1 MTYVVPNY
9 FIEKNDSRIVDLE
22 EIYCINY
29 ITKYREDFLSIR
41 NTMHALMIPLIGQK
55 IITTKEEK
63 LDINSSNIC
72 FLYQNNYFLSKRVN
86 ENLKYKSIVLFFSD
100 KFILDF
106 IKEYKIKSDKKSEIE
121 LFNFDYSKFE
131 ELKIAIKSF
140 ENYLEKDF
148 SKELLKLKVEELFL
162 LVLQKDEKSLIPF
175 FNKILNTTKD
185 RIKYILE
192 SNLDFVN
199 SFEDIC
205 FLTRQNPSKIRKY
218 FKDEFNTAPKL
229 WINEKR
235 LEKATLLLKTTD
247 ETISQI
253 ATSCGYSSVSWFIL
267 EFKKRYNLTP
277 KDYRYKI

>member
-100 KFILDF
+100 KFVLDF
-106 IKEYKIKSDKKSEIE
+106 IKKYKIKIDKKSEIE

-131 ELKIAIKSF
+131 ELKIAIKTF

-162 LVLQKDEKSLIPF
+162 LVLQKDEKSLIQF
-175 FNKILNTTKD
+175 FNKIINTTKD

-205 FLTRQNPSKIRKY
+205 SLTRQNPSKIRKY
-218 FKDEFNTAPKL
+218 FKDEFNTTPKL
-229 WINEKR
+229 WINQKR

>member
-100 KFILDF
+100 KFVLDF
-106 IKEYKIKSDKKSEIE
+106 IKKYKIKSDKKSEIE
-121 LFNFDYSKFE
+121 LLNFDYSKF
-131 ELKIAIKSF
+131 
-140 ENYLEKDF
+140 
-148 SKELLKLKVEELFL
+148 EELFL
-162 LVLQKDEKSLIPF
+162 LVLQKDEKSLIQF
-175 FNKILNTTKD
+175 FNKIINTTKD

-205 FLTRQNPSKIRKY
+205 SLTRQTPSKIRKY
-218 FKDEFNTAPKL
+218 FKDEFNTTPKL

>member
-1 MTYVVPNY
+1 MTYIVPNY
-9 FIEKNDSRIVDLE
+9 FIEKNDSRIIDLE
-22 EIYCINY
+22 EIYCVNY

-41 NTMHALMIPLIGQK
+41 NTMHAVMIPLTGQK
-55 IITTKEEK
+55 IITTKEQK

-100 KFILDF
+100 KFVLDF
-106 IKEYKIKSDKKSEIE
+106 IKKYKIKIDKKSETE

-148 SKELLKLKVEELFL
+148 SKELLKLKIEELFL
-162 LVLQKDEKSLIPF
+162 LVLQKDEKSLIQF
-175 FNKILNTTKD
+175 FNKIINTTKD

-199 SFEDIC
+199 NFEDIC
-205 FLTRQNPSKIRKY
+205 SLTRQSPAKIRKY
-218 FKDEFNTAPKL
+218 FKDEFNTTPKL

-277 KDYRYKI
+277 RDYRYKI

>member
-55 IITTKEEK
+55 IITTNEKK

-100 KFILDF
+100 KFVLDF
-106 IKEYKIKSDKKSEIE
+106 IKKYKIKSDKKVETE

-162 LVLQKDEKSLIPF
+162 LVLQKDEKSLVQF

-218 FKDEFNTAPKL
+218 FKDEFNTTPKL

-253 ATSCGYSSVSWFIL
+253 ATTCGYSSVSWFIL

>member
-1 MTYVVPNY
+1 MTYIVPNY

-55 IITTKEEK
+55 IITTKEKE

-72 FLYQNNYFLSKRVN
+72 FLYQNNCFLSKRVN

-100 KFILDF
+100 KFVLDF
-106 IKEYKIKSDKKSEIE
+106 IKKYKIKSDKKLETE

-148 SKELLKLKVEELFL
+148 SKELLKLKFEELFL

-175 FNKILNTTKD
+175 FNKIINTTKD

-205 FLTRQNPSKIRKY
+205 SLTRQNPSKIRKY
-218 FKDEFNTAPKL
+218 FKDEFNTTPKL

>member
-1 MTYVVPNY
+1 MTYIVPNY

-100 KFILDF
+100 KFVLDF
-106 IKEYKIKSDKKSEIE
+106 IKKYKIKSDKKSETE

-162 LVLQKDEKSLIPF
+162 LVLQKDEKSLIQF
-175 FNKILNTTKD
+175 FNKIINTTKD

-205 FLTRQNPSKIRKY
+205 FLTRQTPLKIRKY
-218 FKDEFNTAPKL
+218 FKDEFNTTPKL

>member
-1 MTYVVPNY
+1 MTYIVPNY

-22 EIYCINY
+22 EIYCVNY

-41 NTMHALMIPLIGQK
+41 NTMHAVMIPLTGQK
-55 IITTKEEK
+55 IITTKEQK

-100 KFILDF
+100 KFVLDF
-106 IKEYKIKSDKKSEIE
+106 IKKYKIKSDKKVETE
-121 LFNFDYSKFE
+121 LFNFDYSNFE
-131 ELKIAIKSF
+131 ELKIVIKSF

-162 LVLQKDEKSLIPF
+162 LVLQKDEKSLIQF
-175 FNKILNTTKD
+175 FNKIINTTKD

-205 FLTRQNPSKIRKY
+205 FLTRQTPSKIRKY
-218 FKDEFNTAPKL
+218 FKDEFNTTPKL

>member
-1 MTYVVPNY
+1 MTYIVPNY

-22 EIYCINY
+22 DIYCINY

-100 KFILDF
+100 KFVLDF
-106 IKEYKIKSDKKSEIE
+106 IKKYKIKIDKKSEIE

-148 SKELLKLKVEELFL
+148 SKELLKLKIEELFL
-162 LVLQKDEKSLIPF
+162 LVLQKDEKSLIQF
-175 FNKILNTTKD
+175 FNKIINTTKD

-205 FLTRQNPSKIRKY
+205 FLTRQTPSKIRKY
-218 FKDEFNTAPKL
+218 FKDEFNITPKL

>member
-1 MTYVVPNY
+1 MTYIVPNY
-9 FIEKNDSRIVDLE
+9 FIEKNDSRIIDLE

-41 NTMHALMIPLIGQK
+41 NTMHALMIPLTGQK
-55 IITTKEEK
+55 IITTKEQK

-100 KFILDF
+100 KFVLDF
-106 IKEYKIKSDKKSEIE
+106 IKKYKIKSDKKSEIE

-148 SKELLKLKVEELFL
+148 SKELLKLKIEELFL
-162 LVLQKDEKSLIPF
+162 LVLQKDEKSLIQF
-175 FNKILNTTKD
+175 FNKIINTTKD

-199 SFEDIC
+199 SFEDIYS
-205 FLTRQNPSKIRKY
+205 LTRQSPAKIRKY
-218 FKDEFNTAPKL
+218 FKDEFNTTPKL

-253 ATSCGYSSVSWFIL
+253 ATTCGYSSVSWFIL

-277 KDYRYKI
+277 RDYRYKI

>member
-55 IITTKEEK
+55 IITTKEKK

-100 KFILDF
+100 KFVLDF
-106 IKEYKIKSDKKSEIE
+106 IKKYKIKIDKKSEIE

-162 LVLQKDEKSLIPF
+162 LVLQKDEKSLIQF

-192 SNLDFVN
+192 SNIF
-199 SFEDIC
+199 
-205 FLTRQNPSKIRKY
+205 
-218 FKDEFNTAPKL
+218 
-229 WINEKR
+229 
-235 LEKATLLLKTTD
+235 
-247 ETISQI
+247 
-253 ATSCGYSSVSWFIL
+253 
-267 EFKKRYNLTP
+267 
-277 KDYRYKI
+277 